1 MRYIDADSSTINKI
15 GYDPVNEILE
25 IEFSKGSVYT
35 YADVPHS
42 VAINLIFNPSQGA
55 YFMAN
60 IQKCPDIYKCEK
72 IR

>member
-1 MRYIDADSSTINKI
+1 MRSIIADSSTINKI

-42 VAINLIFNPSQGA
+42 VAVNLVFNKST
-55 YFMAN
+55 FSFSRFN
-60 IQKCPDIYKCEK
+60 IAF
-72 IR
+72 